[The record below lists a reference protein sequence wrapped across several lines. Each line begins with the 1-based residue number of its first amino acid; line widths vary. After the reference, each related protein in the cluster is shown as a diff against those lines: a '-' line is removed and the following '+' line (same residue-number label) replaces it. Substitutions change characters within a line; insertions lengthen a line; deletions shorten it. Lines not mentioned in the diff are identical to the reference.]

1 MFSENS
7 KNKNKMKYLFC
18 ITGLFFLLQQNATAQ
33 YDDSYVSMSTA
44 VISGDPINVVKMS
57 RKDNRIKVKYFAC
70 KEGGKLVYNR
80 YNEWAKNKNIIA
92 YSSGTY
98 MDNCDRPNIAAPV
111 GVCFD
116 GGNMVNGKIKD
127 DMDGLVIVYATGGA
141 VASNLKEGNLSVKE
155 TLSGKNYNLNL
166 RKPLDFM
173 TFKNWAG
180 TEDATVFQTH
190 LLYYRDQPGVGSN
203 GSPATRE
210 RRFLA
215 VCKDEDDNVVHCL
228 VNLAGN
234 NTLYDATTKVADY
247 LKRVADMNS
256 IIFMI
261 NLDTGCQD
269 VFQAYDASGNR
280 LPGKGFN
287 GNTSINNASN
297 LLVYYYE

>member
-1 MFSENS
+1 
-7 KNKNKMKYLFC
+7 MKQLLL
-18 ITGLFFLLQQNATAQ
+18 ILSFFISLQFEAAAQ
-33 YDDSYVSMSTA
+33 YDDSYVSMRTA
-44 VISGDPINVVKMS
+44 NIGGDPINVIQMS
-57 RKDNRIKVKYFAC
+57 RKDQRIKMKYFAC
-70 KEGGKLVYNR
+70 KENGKLVGTR
-80 YNEWAKNKNIIA
+80 FNEWAKNKTIVA

-98 MDNCDRPNIAAPV
+98 MDKCDEPNVANPV

-141 VASNLKEGNLSVKE
+141 VASDLKEGNLSVTESVSEK
-155 TLSGKNYNLNL
+155 KYNLDI
-166 RKPLDFM
+166 RKKPMDFAL
-173 TFKNWAG
+173 FKNWAG
-180 TEDATVFQTH
+180 AEDATVFQTH
-190 LLYYRDQPGVGSN
+190 LLYFRDKIGVGSN
-203 GSPATRE
+203 GSVSTRE

-234 NTLYDATTKVADY
+234 NTLYNATTKVADY
-247 LKRVADMNS
+247 LKRTADMNS

-269 VFQAYDASGNR
+269 VFQAFDKTGNR
-280 LPGKGFN
+280 VVGKGFN
-287 GNTSINNASN
+287 GNTDLSNASN

>member
-1 MFSENS
+1 
-7 KNKNKMKYLFC
+7 MKQ
-18 ITGLFFLLQQNATAQ
+18 LLLIASILISLQFEAAAQ

-44 VISGDPINVVKMS
+44 DINGDQINVVKMS
-57 RKDNRIKVKYFAC
+57 RKDNHIKVKYFAC
-70 KEGGKLVYNR
+70 KENGKTVSLR
-80 YNEWAKNKNIIA
+80 FNEWAKNKTIVA

-98 MDNCDRPNIAAPV
+98 MDNCTDPYRANPV

-116 GGNMVNGKIKD
+116 GGNMVNGKIKE

-141 VASNLKEGNLSVKE
+141 VASNLKEGNLNVKE
-155 TLSGKNYNLNL
+155 SASGKNYNLNL
-166 RKPLDFM
+166 RKPMDFM
-173 TFKNWAG
+173 SFKNWAG
-180 TEDATVFQTH
+180 MEDATVFQTH
-190 LLYYRDQPGVGSN
+190 LLYYRDQPGVGTN
-203 GSPATRE
+203 GSAATRE

-234 NTLYDATTKVADY
+234 NTLYDATMKVADY
-247 LKRVADMNS
+247 LKRTADMNN

-269 VFQAYDASGNR
+269 VFQAFDANGNR
-280 LPGKGFN
+280 VSGKGYN
-287 GNTSINNASN
+287 GGTNISNASN

>member
-1 MFSENS
+1 
-7 KNKNKMKYLFC
+7 
-18 ITGLFFLLQQNATAQ
+18 
-33 YDDSYVSMSTA
+33 
-44 VISGDPINVVKMS
+44 
-57 RKDNRIKVKYFAC
+57 VKYFAC
-70 KEGGKLVYNR
+70 KENGKQVYSR
-80 YNEWAKNKNIIA
+80 FNEWAKNKNIIA

-98 MDNCDRPNIAAPV
+98 MDNCNDSYKANPV

-116 GGNMVNGKIKD
+116 AGNMVNGKIKE
-127 DMDGLVIVYATGGA
+127 DMDGLVVVYASGGV
-141 VASNLKEGNLSVKE
+141 VASNLKEGNLGVTE
-155 TLSGKNYNLNL
+155 TSTSKKYSLNL

-190 LLYYRDQPGVGSN
+190 LLYFRDQPGVGTN
-203 GSPATRE
+203 GSVSARE

-234 NTLYDATTKVADY
+234 NTLYDATIKVADY
-247 LKRVADMNS
+247 LKRTADMNS

-269 VFQAYDASGNR
+269 VFQAFDSRGNS
-280 LPGKGFN
+280 LQGVGFKGN
-287 GNTSINNASN
+287 SNLSNSSN